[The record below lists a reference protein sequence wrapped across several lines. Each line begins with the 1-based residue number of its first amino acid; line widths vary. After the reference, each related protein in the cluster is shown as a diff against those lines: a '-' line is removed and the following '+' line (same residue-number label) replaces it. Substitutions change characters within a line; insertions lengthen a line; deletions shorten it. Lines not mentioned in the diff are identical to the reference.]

1 MLRVFNGVNS
11 RFIKHGVESS
21 QQPSR
26 VEVGIPVSQKGT
38 LRCRGISEIPTTTS
52 IARLALCRSLSA
64 QSPCLFCFFP
74 PLMRA
79 VSRAQA
85 HFLNPVDAGER

>member
-26 VEVGIPVSQKGT
+26 VEVGIPISQKGT
-38 LRCRGISEIPTTTS
+38 LRCRNISEIPTTAC
-52 IARLALCRSLSA
+52 IAKLALCPGLSA
-64 QSPCLFCFFP
+64 QSPCLFSFLP

-85 HFLNPVDAGER
+85 HFLNPDDASE